1 MFDTVDFE
9 ILLKKLNH
17 YGFRDNTNL
26 WFRNYLTNRTQYISV
41 RDFVSPCKEI
51 LCGVP
56 QGSVLGPLLF
66 LLYINDLPDCT
77 LFFSSLFANDTG
89 FLKSSNNLETL
100 FQKTNHEL
108 SKACYWFQAN
118 KLTLNV
124 SKTKYIVFRNKS
136 VPFDDQGYNLKIGYE
151 IIERIGSTCKDKYFK
166 SVLRIRIRIRWIKQ
180 ILASW
185 IWIRIRKNMRIHGFG
200 SNG

>member
-1 MFDTVDFE
+1 MKKAFDTVDFE

-41 RDFVSPCKEI
+41 RDFESSCKEI

-77 LFFSSLFANDTG
+77 LFFTSLFADDTG

-100 FQKTNHEL
+100 FQKANHEL
-108 SKACYWFQAN
+108 SKASYWFQAN

-136 VPFDDQGYNLKIGYE
+136 MPFDDQGYNLKIGNE

-166 SVLRIRIRIRWIKQ
+166 FVGVKFDEFLYWNYQLDGISAKFVQFLP
-180 ILASW
+180 
-185 IWIRIRKNMRIHGFG
+185 
-200 SNG
+200 